1 MILVRGSVRIA
12 SLVALGLVAM
22 TSARPAEA
30 ADSPEA
36 MSVMGRPHTIAIGE
50 AGIIV
55 LPTAPI
61 SPSNRGGSTPIGT
74 VGSGDAT
81 LETGIHLLYRTNR
94 SWAFGAEALFA
105 PNPTSD
111 RNAGGANG
119 LERTH
124 SRSYLFMGA
133 EGRYFPFHL
142 RWFEAWVGAVAG
154 GVVILDRFTTNTQT
168 AVPSFLGSNTVTV
181 STEGFAVGLQA
192 GADYLITDQ
201 WVVGLAFRAD
211 QWFLPAEKPFSQE
224 TSCDPLGDCPTLKG
238 DVTAFDFGITIGY
251 QIPL

>member
-1 MILVRGSVRIA
+1 MAAAALVGSTLA
-12 SLVALGLVAM
+12 
-22 TSARPAEA
+22 ARADAADPVEA
-30 ADSPEA
+30 A
-36 MSVMGRPHTIAIGE
+36 SVMARPHTIAIAE

-61 SPSNRGGSTPIGT
+61 SPSNRGGSTPLGS
-74 VGSGDAT
+74 VGNGDAT
-81 LETGIHLLYRTNR
+81 IETGIHLLYRTNL
-94 SWAFGAEALFA
+94 SWAFGASAIFA
-105 PNPTSD
+105 PKPTSD
-111 RNAGGANG
+111 TNAGGANQ

-133 EGRYFPFHL
+133 EGRYFPFHI
-142 RWFEAWVGAVAG
+142 RWFEAWVGAAAG
-154 GVVILDRFTTNTQT
+154 GIVISDRFATNTQVQ
-168 AVPSFLGSNTVTV
+168 VPSFLGTNTVNV
-181 STEGFAVGLQA
+181 STEGFAVGIQA
-192 GADYLITDQ
+192 GAEYLITDQ

-238 DVTAFDFGITIGY
+238 NVTAFDIGITVGY

>member
-1 MILVRGSVRIA
+1 
-12 SLVALGLVAM
+12 VAAGLTAV
-22 TSARPAEA
+22 TWTARAHAGDAVEPT
-30 ADSPEA
+30 
-36 MSVMGRPHTIAIGE
+36 SVMGRPHTIAIAE

-61 SPSNRGGSTPIGT
+61 SPSNRGGSTPLGS
-74 VGSGDAT
+74 VGNGDAT
-81 LETGIHLLYRTNR
+81 IETGIHLLYRTNR
-94 SWAFGAEALFA
+94 SWAFGASAIFA
-105 PNPTSD
+105 PKPTSD
-111 RNAGGANG
+111 PNAGGASE

-142 RWFEAWVGAVAG
+142 RWFEAWVGAAAG
-154 GVVILDRFTTNTQT
+154 GMIISDRFTTNTAI
-168 AVPSFLGSNTVTV
+168 AVPSFLGTNTVTV
-181 STEGFAVGLQA
+181 STEGFAAGVQA

-211 QWFLPAEKPFSQE
+211 EWFLPAEKPFSQE
-224 TSCDPLGDCPTLKG
+224 TSCDPLGDCPTLTG
-238 DVTAFDFGITIGY
+238 NVAAFYLGISVGY